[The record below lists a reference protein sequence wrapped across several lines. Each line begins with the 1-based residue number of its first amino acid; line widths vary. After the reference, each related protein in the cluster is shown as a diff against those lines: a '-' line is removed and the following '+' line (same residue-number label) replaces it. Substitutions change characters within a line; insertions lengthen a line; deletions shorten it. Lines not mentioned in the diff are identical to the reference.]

1 MANTAK
7 ETTMKRSWKI
17 GIALA
22 GALVLALAVGG
33 AALASG
39 HLHEGF
45 VKRRVTR
52 HIDAALDAV
61 DANAAQ
67 RDAVHAARDHVF
79 ATIEDNRRAERGDLD
94 AALSLWQSDRLDPAA
109 LATLR
114 AHHQA
119 AAKKTGDAV
128 VQALSDAHDA
138 LTAAQRQ
145 KLAAYLKDHRP
156 PLDRKSTD
164 GAKPWLKHI
173 VSERVDDLLDQIHAT
188 ADQRTKVTA
197 AVERA
202 FTAIGD
208 GMGDHAAHLDD
219 AIAVFTADK
228 IDSAKLASLQA
239 EREAKMQKV
248 GDAVVQSLTEVH
260 DALDA
265 GQRKQVAEF
274 VRSHHSGH
282 GG

>member
-1 MANTAK
+1 
-7 ETTMKRSWKI
+7 MKRSWKI

-22 GALVLALAVGG
+22 GAFVLALAVGG

-61 DANAAQ
+61 GANDMQ
-67 RDAVHAARDHVF
+67 RNAVHAARDHVF
-79 ATIEDNRRAERGDLD
+79 ATIDDNHRAERADLD
-94 AALSLWQSDRLDPAA
+94 AALSVWQSDPLDPAA
-109 LATLR
+109 VATLR

-138 LTAAQRQ
+138 LTAVQRQ
-145 KLAAYLKDHRP
+145 KLAAFMRSHRP
-156 PLDRKSTD
+156 PQMD
-164 GAKPWLKHI
+164 GAKPFVKHM
-173 VSERVDDLLDQIHAT
+173 VSERVDDLRDQIHAT
-188 ADQRTKVTA
+188 AAQRAKVTA

-202 FTAIGD
+202 FAAISD
-208 GMGDHAAHLDD
+208 GMSEHSAHFDD
-219 AIAVFTADK
+219 AIALFTADQ
-228 IDSAKLASLQA
+228 IDPAKLASLQA
-239 EREAKMQKV
+239 EREAKMQKI

>member
-1 MANTAK
+1 
-7 ETTMKRSWKI
+7 MKRSWKI

-22 GALVLALAVGG
+22 GAFVLALAVGG

-61 DANAAQ
+61 NANAAQ

-79 ATIEDNRRAERGDLD
+79 STIEDNRRAERGDLD
-94 AALSLWQSDRLDPAA
+94 AALSLWQADRLDPAA

-156 PLDRKSTD
+156 PKMD
-164 GAKPWLKHI
+164 GARPFMKHM

-202 FTAIGD
+202 FTAISD
-208 GMGDHAAHLDD
+208 GMGDHSAHLDE

-239 EREAKMQKV
+239 EREAKMQQV

-265 GQRKQVAEF
+265 GQRKQVADF